1 MDMPDIDDNS
11 GVEALLGFEFQR
23 NCALL
28 LLLDNYK
35 SYKDRNYFISIE
47 HYDDFLFGFRDF
59 SNSKIEHIKSYQAKK
74 LTDPKWTI
82 AGLALPTSKMLNVG
96 KAINHDI
103 ADKTPDFRADLIFVS
118 DSVIELKSD
127 NLNKGNNQKAKYD
140 IERIR
145 IDNPYMSYNEL
156 PTNLQILVA
165 NSVKAVTKNTYCAS
179 EFNSL
184 GYEWVDLPKTPRN
197 QLAILETR
205 VGESFLGVPD
215 AKAALL
221 VLLSLFKSIEAV
233 HNKRKQISLLDSRKI
248 LEGHDIGIAVT
259 VIDLESRALDFWRQ
273 SAEQFCPKLKLP
285 MGKSN
290 KASEYIGMAFELF
303 KDKNNQEHKKIFSF
317 VRDHAFED
325 FCYSSADTIEMF
337 VDKYYKSNIASN
349 VIEREDVIFAIVCAY
364 VQTRDI
370 KV

>member
-1 MDMPDIDDNS
+1 MEIPDIDDNS

-35 SYKDRNYFISIE
+35 VYKDKNYFISIE

-59 SNSKIEHIKSYQAKK
+59 SNSKIEYIKSYQAKK
-74 LTDPKWTI
+74 LTGPKWTI
-82 AGLALPTSKMLNVG
+82 AGLALPTSKMLDVG
-96 KAINHDI
+96 KAIKNDL
-103 ADKTPDFRADLIFVS
+103 ANKTPDFYADLIFVS
-118 DSVIELKSD
+118 DSMIELKSE
-127 NLNKGNNQKAKYD
+127 NLNQDKKKKAKYD

-145 IDNPYMSYNEL
+145 IDNPFMLYNEL
-156 PTNLQILVA
+156 PFTLQELVTE
-165 NSVKAVTKNTYCAS
+165 SVEGATKNTYSSS
-179 EFNSL
+179 EFNYL
-184 GYEWVDLPKTPRN
+184 AYEWVDLPKTSRN

-205 VGESFLGVPD
+205 IREIFIGVPD

-233 HNKRKQISLLDSRKI
+233 HNKRKKISLLDSQKI
-248 LEGHDIGIAVT
+248 LESHDIEKAVT

-290 KASEYIGMAFELF
+290 KASEYIGIAFELF
-303 KDKNNQEHKKIFSF
+303 KDKNNQEHKKIFNF
-317 VRDHAFED
+317 VRGNSFED
-325 FCYSSADTIEMF
+325 SCYSSADTIEMF
-337 VDKYYKSNIASN
+337 VNEYYKSNIASN
-349 VIEREDVIFAIVCAY
+349 SIEREDVIFAIICAY